1 MSTKMQREIVIVY
14 TKQFPF
20 GFRETY
26 ILDEIEALKTHFDE
40 VYFYPYAEFQFKQQ
54 ELRIKEN
61 HQFHILKFNQAKEKN
76 GFFKKLEFLSKAL
89 MTSLGEILFSRQKA
103 KALKRIKQNF
113 FRLYHFAA
121 QAKQLDTWLNQ
132 QSARITHYHYWFHDG
147 LVISN
152 FSKTAKNQIH
162 FARAHSIDLYHKD
175 WPLGGYLPFE
185 IIKQNLVSKIY
196 SVSQHGLK
204 YLQSH
209 FPKLRN
215 KFAYQPLGIEIDF
228 IPEIKKPLPKILTI
242 SFLGEVK
249 NFPRMIDLMKLLKN
263 HFTWVHIG
271 SGNKEME
278 TWLKEICAREKIQFD
293 FLGHMTKQ
301 EINKFLNNN
310 PMAYFANTSTWEGV
324 PVSMMEAGLF
334 GIPFI
339 ATDIPGN
346 LEIVSENNGFII
358 PLTGDL
364 NEIALKICK
373 CFEDANL
380 WKDKAVKAQAI
391 ITSQYNAALNHKAF
405 FEAIKITS

>member
-1 MSTKMQREIVIVY
+1 MNTKMQREIVVVY

-26 ILDEIEALKTHFDE
+26 ILDELEALKTHFDE

-61 HQFHILKFNQAKEKN
+61 HQFQVLKFNQVIDKN

-89 MTSLGEILFSRQKA
+89 ITSLGEILFSRQKA
-103 KALKRIKQNF
+103 KALIRIKQNF

-121 QAKQLDTWLNQ
+121 QAEKLDIWLNQ
-132 QSARITHYHYWFHDG
+132 QNARITHYHYWFHDG

-152 FSKTAKNQIH
+152 FSKTAKNQSH

-185 IIKQNLVSKIY
+185 IVKQNLVSKIY

-204 YLQSH
+204 YLQSN

-215 KFAYQPLGIEIDF
+215 QFAYQPLGIEIDF

-263 HFTWVHIG
+263 HFSWVHIG
-271 SGNKEME
+271 SGNKEIE
-278 TWLKEICAREKIQFD
+278 TWLIESCAREKIQLE
-293 FLGHMTKQ
+293 FLGHMTKH
-301 EINKFLNNN
+301 EINEYLNNN

-324 PVSMMEAGLF
+324 PVSMMEAGLY

-346 LEIVSENNGFII
+346 LEIVSVNNGFII

-364 NEIALKICK
+364 NEIAMNIQA
-373 CFEDANL
+373 CFEDSNF
-380 WKDKAVKAQAI
+380 WKSKADKAQYT

-405 FEAIKITS
+405 FEEIKITS

>member
-1 MSTKMQREIVIVY
+1 MSTKLQREIVIVY

-26 ILDEIEALKTHFDE
+26 ILDELEALKTHFDE
-40 VYFYPYAEFQFKQQ
+40 VYFYPYAEFQFKQH
-54 ELRIKEN
+54 ELRIEEGQK
-61 HQFHILKFNQAKEKN
+61 FHILKFNQAKEKY
-76 GFFKKLEFLSKAL
+76 GLIKKLQFLKKAL
-89 MTSLGEILFSRQKA
+89 MTSVGEILFSRQKT

-121 QAKQLDTWLNQ
+121 QAEKLDIWINQ
-132 QSARITHYHYWFHDG
+132 QNARITHYHYWFHDG

-152 FSKTAKNQIH
+152 FSKTAKNQSH

-185 IIKQNLVSKIY
+185 MVKLNLVTKVF

-204 YLQSH
+204 YLQSN

-215 KFAYQPLGIEIDF
+215 QFAYQPLGIEIDF
-228 IPEIKKPLPKILTI
+228 IPEIKKPLPTILTI

-249 NFPRMIDLMKLLKN
+249 NFPRMIDLMKPLKN

-271 SGNKEME
+271 SGNKEIE
-278 TWLKEICAREKIQFD
+278 TWLKESCAREKIQFE
-293 FLGHMTKQ
+293 FLGHMPKH
-301 EINKFLNNN
+301 EINKYLNNN
-310 PMAYFANTSTWEGV
+310 PMAYFANTSKWEGV

-364 NEIALKICK
+364 NEIAMKICA
-373 CFEDANL
+373 CFEDGNL
-380 WKDKAVKAQAI
+380 WKNKALHAQGI
-391 ITSQYNAALNHKAF
+391 ISSQYNAALNHKAF
-405 FEAIKITS
+405 FEEIKLTS

>member
-1 MSTKMQREIVIVY
+1 MSTKKQREIVVVY

-26 ILDEIEALKTHFDE
+26 ILDELEALKTNFDE
-40 VYFYPYAEFQFKQQ
+40 VYFYPYAEFRFKQN
-54 ELRIKEN
+54 ELRIEEGQK
-61 HQFHILKFNQAKEKN
+61 FHILKFNQAKEKY
-76 GFFKKLEFLSKAL
+76 GLIKKLQFLKKAL
-89 MTSLGEILFSRQKA
+89 MTSVGEILFSRQKT

-121 QAKQLDTWLNQ
+121 QAEQLDIWINQ
-132 QSARITHYHYWFHDG
+132 QNARITHYHYWFHDG

-152 FSKTAKNQIH
+152 FSKTAKNQSH

-185 IIKQNLVSKIY
+185 TVKHNLVTKIF

-204 YLQSH
+204 YLQSN
-209 FPKLRN
+209 FPELRS
-215 KFAYQPLGIEIDF
+215 KFAHQPLGIDIHS

-271 SGNKEME
+271 SGNKELE
-278 TWLKEICAREKIQFD
+278 TRLKERCAQEEIQME
-293 FLGHMTKQ
+293 FLGHM
-301 EINKFLNNN
+301 NKFEIYEYLNKNT
-310 PMAYFANTSTWEGV
+310 MAYFANTSTWEGV

-364 NEIALKICK
+364 KEIAIKIIA

-380 WKDKAVKAQAI
+380 WKSKAINAQET
-391 ITSQYNAALNHKAF
+391 ITFQYNAALNHKVF
-405 FEAIKITS
+405 LEEIKITS